1 MLLTGDAEAP
11 EESWLLEHWPSGLQ
25 ADVLKVAHHGST
37 TSTTSQFLAA
47 VRPRLA
53 LISVGAHNSYGH
65 PGAEVL
71 DALRGAGVQTLRT
84 DLSGTIVARTDGRRL
99 EVEARSSR
107 WEIPP
112 RQESP

>member
-1 MLLTGDAEAP
+1 V
-11 EESWLLEHWPSGLQ
+11 EHWPQTLR

-37 TSTTSQFLAA
+37 TSTSAPFLAA
-47 VRPRLA
+47 VHPRLA

-71 DALRGAGVQTLRT
+71 DALRSAGVQTLRT

-107 WEIPP
+107 WEVPP
-112 RQESP
+112 RQDSP